1 MAPRLKNALLVLLL
15 VSLGSGV
22 LGCEPEHRWGHERRG
37 WYGAYGPGW
46 YGAPY
51 ADGGYHGW
59 HHHHHEH
66 DHDDDD

>member
-22 LGCEPEHRWGHERRG
+22 LGCEPEHRWNHERRG

-59 HHHHHEH
+59 HHHHH

>member
-1 MAPRLKNALLVLLL
+1 MAPCLKNALLVLLL

-51 ADGGYHGW
+51 AV
-59 HHHHHEH
+59 
-66 DHDDDD
+66 

>member
-22 LGCEPEHRWGHERRG
+22 LGCEPEHRWGHEHRG

-51 ADGGYHGW
+51 ADGGYRRW
-59 HHHHHEH
+59 HHH